1 MSKKTFNYVSA
12 MITAVSTA
20 AVASV
25 SYFCEPGVAATISGA
40 ITAVTGIA
48 ITVMEKFVKPDE
60 ETLGE

>member
-1 MSKKTFNYVSA
+1 MSKKTYNFVCA

-25 SYFCEPGVAATISGA
+25 SYFCDAGVAATVNGA

-48 ITVMEKFVKPDE
+48 ITVMEKFVTPDE
-60 ETLGE
+60 EKIE

>member
-25 SYFCEPGVAATISGA
+25 SYFCEPTTAATTNGI
-40 ITAVTGIA
+40 ITAVTGLA
-48 ITVMEKFVKPDE
+48 ISVISKFVKDDE
-60 ETLGE
+60 PETK

>member
-1 MSKKTFNYVSA
+1 

-60 ETLGE
+60 ETPGE

>member
-1 MSKKTFNYVSA
+1 MSKKTFNYISA

-25 SYFCEPGVAATISGA
+25 SYFCEPGTAATVSGA

-48 ITVMEKFVKPDE
+48 ITVLEKFVVPDKE
-60 ETLGE
+60 VKE

>member
-1 MSKKTFNYVSA
+1 MSKKTFNSVSA

-25 SYFCEPGVAATISGA
+25 SYFCEPGTAATVSGA

-48 ITVMEKFVKPDE
+48 ITVLEKFVVPDKE
-60 ETLGE
+60 VKE

>member
-1 MSKKTFNYVSA
+1 MSKKTFNYISA

-25 SYFCEPGVAATISGA
+25 SYFCEPGTAATVSGA

-48 ITVMEKFVKPDE
+48 ITVLEKFVVPDKE
-60 ETLGE
+60 KTE